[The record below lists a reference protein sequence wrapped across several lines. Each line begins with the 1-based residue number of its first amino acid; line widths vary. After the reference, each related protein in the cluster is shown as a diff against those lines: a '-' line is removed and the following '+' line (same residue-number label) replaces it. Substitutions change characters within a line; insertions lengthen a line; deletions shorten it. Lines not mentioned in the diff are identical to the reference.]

1 MGKSD
6 DYIDF
11 KAYTRYLR
19 KVTGEPTHPQALR
32 KAILARTTEL
42 TELQTVYV
50 IVKRLVVA
58 AALVLAAALI
68 VLLLMTFVMV
78 FSKA

>member
-1 MGKSD
+1 MEKSD

-32 KAILARTTEL
+32 KAILARTAEA
-42 TELQTVYV
+42 TELQTIYV
-50 IVKRLVVA
+50 IVKRLAIA
-58 AALVLAAALI
+58 AALVLASAMT
-68 VLLLMTFVMV
+68 VLLLKTFAMV
-78 FSKA
+78 FFKA

>member
-1 MGKSD
+1 MEKSD

-32 KAILARTTEL
+32 KAILARTAET
-42 TELQTVYV
+42 TELQTIYV
-50 IVKRLVVA
+50 IVKRLAIA
-58 AALVLAAALI
+58 AALVLASAMT
-68 VLLLMTFVMV
+68 VLLFKTFAMV
-78 FSKA
+78 FFKA